1 MITESSRNYLSGIVF
16 LMFETSEP
24 SPAEITEY
32 CEAHYGFVPAR
43 TDLDM
48 PTEFHGYTNPGWV
61 RCYPA
66 RK

>member
-1 MITESSRNYLSGIVF
+1 MITESARDYLSGIVF

-24 SPAEITEY
+24 SLAEINAY

-43 TDLDM
+43 TELDM

-61 RCYPA
+61 RCYPV